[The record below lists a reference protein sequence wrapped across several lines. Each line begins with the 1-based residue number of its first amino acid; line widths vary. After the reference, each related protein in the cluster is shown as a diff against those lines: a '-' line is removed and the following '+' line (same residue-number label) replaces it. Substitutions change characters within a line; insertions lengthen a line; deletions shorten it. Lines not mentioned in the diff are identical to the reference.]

1 MCVSPLHP
9 NVWTAFLEYLWS
21 PSLIRAIYFDGV
33 FCCFRLL
40 SDFRCTRAVIQSMVA
55 RFMVDTRFHV
65 GLFQKFMKMPLNN
78 VCAPIETKAAH
89 ENGAAKIDL
98 PMTIQHKNRHS
109 FAIALACISQIT
121 EGNLCAEV

>member
-1 MCVSPLHP
+1 MCVPPLNP

-40 SDFRCTRAVIQSMVA
+40 SDFRYTRAVIQSMA
-55 RFMVDTRFHV
+55 GRFMVDTRFHV

-89 ENGAAKIDL
+89 
-98 PMTIQHKNRHS
+98 
-109 FAIALACISQIT
+109 
-121 EGNLCAEV
+121 